1 VNLDRGAVGRATF
14 RPGWRWSK
22 HVKSIAGTDSC
33 LAAHTGYFISGRMKI
48 VMNVGE
54 EMEFGPGDYMEA
66 PPGHDAWIVGVEPCV
81 VIDWWGFVDYAK
93 R

>member
-1 VNLDRGAVGRATF
+1 
-14 RPGWRWSK
+14 
-22 HVKSIAGTDSC
+22 
-33 LAAHTGYFISGRMKI
+33 MKI